1 MSDDPRLGGESR
13 LVLVREYKREC
24 CDESKAGRWSLI
36 PDDDLMILAFYFG
49 VSFLQLG
56 EECLSFWS
64 LAYGRLIC
72 DRSRAR
78 RNCRPFPRYLLT
90 FGG

>member
-13 LVLVREYKREC
+13 LVLVGECKREC

-36 PDDDLMILAFYFG
+36 PDDDLMIWLSILVALL
-49 VSFLQLG
+49 FLQLG
-56 EECLSFWS
+56 EECLNFWS

-78 RNCRPFPRYLLT
+78 RKCRPFSR
-90 FGG
+90 